1 MYYENFRKLCEE
13 RGVKPAQ
20 VSRGTGIPT
29 ATLSSWKKGIYTP
42 KQDKL
47 QKIADFFNVPISDI
61 LSIDG
66 IDIKDTNIIQK
77 EYDEEDQR
85 KTINLFTGSSEV
97 RITKK
102 IPVLGHVAAGIPIN
116 AVENIIDWEEISG
129 VMALRGEYFGLRI
142 QGDSMEPRMCNGDV
156 VIIRQQPDA
165 ESGEYVIALVNGDSA
180 VCKKLKKYEDGSLAL
195 ISLNSAYSPMFFSAS
210 EVAELPV
217 QILGKVVEL
226 RAKF

>member
-85 KTINLFTGSSEV
+85 KTINLFTGNSEV

-165 ESGEYVIALVNGDSA
+165 ESGDFVIALVNGDSA
-180 VCKKLKKYEDGSLAL
+180 VCKRLKKYEDGSLAL